1 MSRKMSEA
9 DLAAIENAVELN
21 PLAIAEAE
29 GHLQK
34 GLMILSQEIGLDAT
48 RNLVATV
55 LTRLVGEM
63 PLRRAH

>member
-1 MSRKMSEA
+1 MTDS

-29 GHLQK
+29 GHLKK

-48 RNLVATV
+48 RALVSEV
-55 LTRLVGEM
+55 LTRLAGEM
-63 PLRRAH
+63 PLRRTH